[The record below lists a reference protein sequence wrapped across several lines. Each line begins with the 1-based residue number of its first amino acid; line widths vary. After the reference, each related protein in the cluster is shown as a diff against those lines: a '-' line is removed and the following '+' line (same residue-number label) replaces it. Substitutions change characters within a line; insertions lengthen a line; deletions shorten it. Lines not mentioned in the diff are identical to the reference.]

1 MAQTEPVYS
10 EPNNPRP
17 STSAPPYTFPVDA
30 KIPDKGGAVY
40 AEPDPNGTLGLGAHA
55 TTPPPLPDSPP
66 PGSPTAMVFPPEDPP
81 PKPVRTFPR
90 PLKKSTKSDADEEEY
105 DHIKM
110 GGKSVLKS
118 PPGRDGQN
126 NIIEENR
133 EGDGDS
139 KVQNIYNRLDQG
151 DDYSQIGTTSKTEVK
166 DNIYDTTA

>member
-1 MAQTEPVYS
+1 M
-10 EPNNPRP
+10 
-17 STSAPPYTFPVDA
+17 
-30 KIPDKGGAVY
+30 
-40 AEPDPNGTLGLGAHA
+40 
-55 TTPPPLPDSPP
+55 
-66 PGSPTAMVFPPEDPP
+66 
-81 PKPVRTFPR
+81 RTFPR
-90 PLKKSTKSDADEEEY
+90 PLKKSTKSDGDEEY

-139 KVQNIYNRLDQG
+139 KVQSIYNRLDQG